1 MIAKELLNPKSI
13 VICGV
18 SSDVHKP
25 GGKALKNL
33 LESPFKGQVYAVN
46 PKETEVQGVKCYA
59 KVDDLPQVDC
69 AILCIAAK
77 FCTQTVDVLAKE
89 KGTKGFII
97 ISAGFSEEN
106 AEGAAIEKHIVDT
119 INSVGG
125 SLIGPNCTGFLNT
138 NYAGCFDTPIPTL
151 DPKGVDFITGSGAT
165 AVFIKE
171 YGMSNGLKF
180 NSVWAV
186 GNSAQLGI
194 EDVLEHL
201 DETFDPERS
210 SRVIMLYME
219 KIGDPQRL
227 LKHSR
232 SLINKGCHIAAI
244 KSGGSVAGSRA
255 ASSHTGALATNDAA
269 VDALFRKAGI
279 VRCQNRQELTT
290 VCAVFMYPELKGNR
304 CAVVTHA
311 GGPAVMLTDVLS
323 NGGMEV
329 PSLKEHPK
337 APELLSKLF
346 AGSSVGNPID
356 FLATGTAEQL
366 GYILDAVENDFD
378 EIDFSVVIF
387 GSPGLFSNK
396 EVYDL
401 LDQKMRTCKKP
412 IFPVLPSII
421 NVKEE
426 IEDFIAKGNIN
437 FPEECVLGNA
447 ICKIYNTPKPKTG
460 IVESLPIDKLI
471 ISPANEPANEPDKDA
486 VAAVAESIRQ
496 WGMLSPITV
505 SPKDGNYR
513 VVAGAKRVRAA
524 ALAGMKEIMA
534 YIQEDAAVSDQ
545 PDIDVVRIR
554 KTVERC
560 KDGYMEIADYNE
572 LLDAAGISRKKSVEV
587 SNKEDALAFAK
598 EVGCSKDVPLVMK
611 VVGPLHKSD
620 VGGVTLGVK
629 DLDTVAREFDRLIV
643 IPETYAV
650 EMYPMLDGT
659 DVYIGAIRDPKFGHQ
674 VFFGLGGI
682 FIEVLKDVESVLVP
696 TNKEEVLK
704 KLKNLKGYKI
714 LEGVRGQEGVNL
726 DLYADQIVR
735 VSALVQAAPEIAEM
749 DLNPLLG
756 NPRYV
761 TAVDA
766 RIRLEK

>member
-13 VICGV
+13 VICGA

-25 GGKALKNL
+25 GGKSLKNL

-77 FCTQTVDVLAKE
+77 FCAQTVDVLAKE
-89 KGTKGFII
+89 KGCKGFII
-97 ISAGFSEEN
+97 VSAGFSEEN

-125 SLIGPNCTGFLNT
+125 SLIGPNCTGFLNV
-138 NYAGCFDTPIPTL
+138 NYAGCFDTPIPPL

-201 DETFDPERS
+201 DETFDPEKS
-210 SRVIMLYME
+210 SHVIMLYME

-244 KSGGSVAGSRA
+244 KSGGSAAGSRA

-290 VCAVFMYPELKGNR
+290 VCAVFMHPELKGKR

-401 LDQKMRTCKKP
+401 LDEKMKTCKKP

-421 NVKEE
+421 NVKDE
-426 IEDFIAKGNIN
+426 INDFIAKGRIN

-447 ICKIYNTPKPKTG
+447 LCKVYHTPKPQPEN
-460 IVESLPIDKLI
+460 VEVP
-471 ISPANEPANEPDKDA
+471 
-486 VAAVAESIRQ
+486 Q
-496 WGMLSPITV
+496 
-505 SPKDGNYR
+505 
-513 VVAGAKRVRAA
+513 
-524 ALAGMKEIMA
+524 
-534 YIQEDAAVSDQ
+534 
-545 PDIDVVRIR
+545 IDVARIR

-587 SNKEDALAFAK
+587 SKKEDALAFAK

-629 DLDTVAREFDRLIV
+629 DLDTVAKEFDRLIV

-674 VFFGLGGI
+674 IFFGLGGI
-682 FIEVLKDVESVLVP
+682 FIEVLKDVQSALAPITAAEA
-696 TNKEEVLK
+696 KEMLK
-704 KLKNLKGYKI
+704 QLKGYKI
-714 LEGVRGQEGVNL
+714 LQGVRGQEGVNL
-726 DLYADQIVR
+726 DLYAEQVAR

>member
-1 MIAKELLNPKSI
+1 MIAKELLNPRSI
-13 VICGV
+13 VICGA

-25 GGKALKNL
+25 GGKSLKNL

-77 FCTQTVDVLAKE
+77 FCAQTVDVLAKE
-89 KGTKGFII
+89 KGCKGFII
-97 ISAGFSEEN
+97 VSAGFSEESH
-106 AEGAAIEKHIVDT
+106 EGAEIEKHIVDT

-125 SLIGPNCTGFLNT
+125 SLIGPNCTGFLNV
-138 NYAGCFDTPIPTL
+138 NYAGCFDTPIPPL

-201 DETFDPERS
+201 DETFDPEKS
-210 SRVIMLYME
+210 SHVIMLYME

-244 KSGGSVAGSRA
+244 KSGGSAAGSRA

-290 VCAVFMYPELKGNR
+290 VCGVFMYPEIKGKR

-329 PSLKEHPK
+329 PSLKDHP
-337 APELLSKLF
+337 ASPALLSKLF
-346 AGSSVGNPID
+346 GGSSVGNPID

-366 GYILDAVENDFD
+366 GYILDTVENEYTD
-378 EIDFSVVIF
+378 IDFSVVIF

-401 LDQKMRTCKKP
+401 LDEKMKTCKKP

-421 NVKEE
+421 NVKDE
-426 IEDFIAKGNIN
+426 INDFIAKGRIN

-447 ICKIYNTPKPKTG
+447 LCKVYNTPKPQPEH
-460 IVESLPIDKLI
+460 VE
-471 ISPANEPANEPDKDA
+471 
-486 VAAVAESIRQ
+486 
-496 WGMLSPITV
+496 T
-505 SPKDGNYR
+505 PK
-513 VVAGAKRVRAA
+513 
-524 ALAGMKEIMA
+524 
-534 YIQEDAAVSDQ
+534 
-545 PDIDVVRIR
+545 IDVARIR

-587 SNKEDALAFAK
+587 SKKEDALAFAK

-629 DLDTVAREFDRLIV
+629 DLDTVAKEFDRLIV

-650 EMYPMLDGT
+650 EMYPMLDGI

-674 VFFGLGGI
+674 IFFGLGGI
-682 FIEVLKDVESVLVP
+682 FIEVLKDVQSALAPITAAEA
-696 TNKEEVLK
+696 KEMLK
-704 KLKNLKGYKI
+704 QLKGYKI

-726 DLYADQIVR
+726 DLYADQVAR

>member
-1 MIAKELLNPKSI
+1 MIAKELLNPRSI
-13 VICGV
+13 VICGA
-18 SSDVHKP
+18 SSDIHKP

-33 LESPFKGQVYAVN
+33 LESNFSGPVYAVN
-46 PKETEVQGVKCYA
+46 PKETEVQGIKCFA
-59 KVDDLPQVDC
+59 KVEDLPQVDC

-77 FCTQTVDVLAKE
+77 FCAQTVDVLTQQ

-97 ISAGFSEEN
+97 VSAGFSEEN
-106 AEGAAIEKHIVDT
+106 AEGAAIEKHIVDS
-119 INSVGG
+119 INAVGG

-138 NYAGCFDTPIPTL
+138 NYSGCFDTPIPKL

-171 YGMSNGLKF
+171 YGMTNGLKF

-201 DETFDPERS
+201 DETFDPEKS
-210 SRVIMLYME
+210 SHVIMLYME
-219 KIGDPQRL
+219 KVGDPQRL

-244 KSGGSVAGSRA
+244 KSGGSAAGSRA

-290 VCAVFMYPELKGNR
+290 VCGVFMYPEIKGNR
-304 CAVVTHA
+304 CAVITHA

-323 NGGMEV
+323 NNGIEV
-329 PSLKEHPK
+329 PSLKEHP
-337 APELLSKLF
+337 ASPALLEKLF
-346 AGSSVGNPID
+346 GGSSVGNPID

-366 GYILDAVENDFD
+366 GYIIDTVENEYTD
-378 EIDFSVVIF
+378 IDFSVVIF
-387 GSPGLFSNK
+387 GSPGLFSNR
-396 EVYDL
+396 EVYAL
-401 LDQKMRTCKKP
+401 LNEKMKTCKKP

-421 NVKEE
+421 NVKDE
-426 IEDFIAKGNIN
+426 IQEFIDMGNIN

-447 ICKIYNTPKPKTG
+447 ICKVYNTPKPQPEN
-460 IVESLPIDKLI
+460 VEQ
-471 ISPANEPANEPDKDA
+471 PA
-486 VAAVAESIRQ
+486 
-496 WGMLSPITV
+496 
-505 SPKDGNYR
+505 
-513 VVAGAKRVRAA
+513 
-524 ALAGMKEIMA
+524 
-534 YIQEDAAVSDQ
+534 
-545 PDIDVVRIR
+545 IDVARIR

-560 KDGYMEIADYNE
+560 KSGYMEIADYNE

-587 SNKEDALAFAK
+587 SKVEDALAFAK

-629 DLDTVAREFDRLIV
+629 DLATVEKEFNRLIV

-659 DVYIGAIRDPKFGHQ
+659 DVYIGAIKDPKFGHQ
-674 VFFGLGGI
+674 IFFGLGGI
-682 FIEVLKDVESVLVP
+682 FIEVLKDVQSALAPISAAEA
-696 TNKEEVLK
+696 KEALT
-704 KLKNLKGYKI
+704 KLRGYKI
-714 LEGVRGQEGVNL
+714 LQGVRGQEAVNI
-726 DLYADQIVR
+726 DLYADQIAR

>member
-1 MIAKELLNPKSI
+1 MIAKELLNPRSI
-13 VICGV
+13 VICGA

-25 GGKALKNL
+25 GGKSLKNL

-77 FCTQTVDVLAKE
+77 FCAQTVDVLAKE
-89 KGTKGFII
+89 KGCKGFII
-97 ISAGFSEEN
+97 VSAGFSEESH
-106 AEGAAIEKHIVDT
+106 EGAEIEKHIVDT

-125 SLIGPNCTGFLNT
+125 SLIGPNCTGFLNV
-138 NYAGCFDTPIPTL
+138 NYAGCFDTPIPPL

-201 DETFDPERS
+201 DETFDPEKS
-210 SRVIMLYME
+210 SHVIMLYME

-244 KSGGSVAGSRA
+244 KSGGSAAGSRA

-290 VCAVFMYPELKGNR
+290 VCAVFMYPELKGKR
-304 CAVVTHA
+304 CAVITHA

-329 PSLKEHPK
+329 PSLKDHPAS
-337 APELLSKLF
+337 APLLEKLF
-346 AGSSVGNPID
+346 GGSSVGNPID

-366 GYILDAVENDFD
+366 GYIIDTVENEYTD
-378 EIDFSVVIF
+378 IDFSVVIF
-387 GSPGLFSNK
+387 GSPGLFSNR
-396 EVYDL
+396 EVYAL
-401 LDQKMRTCKKP
+401 LDEKMKTCKKP

-421 NVKEE
+421 NVKDE
-426 IEDFIAKGNIN
+426 IEEFISKGRIN

-447 ICKIYNTPKPKTG
+447 ICKVYNTPKPQPEN
-460 IVESLPIDKLI
+460 VVLP
-471 ISPANEPANEPDKDA
+471 A
-486 VAAVAESIRQ
+486 
-496 WGMLSPITV
+496 
-505 SPKDGNYR
+505 
-513 VVAGAKRVRAA
+513 
-524 ALAGMKEIMA
+524 
-534 YIQEDAAVSDQ
+534 
-545 PDIDVVRIR
+545 IDVARIR
-554 KTVERC
+554 RTVDRC
-560 KDGYMEIADYNE
+560 KDGYMEISDYNE

-587 SNKEDALAFAK
+587 SKKEDALAFAK

-629 DLDTVAREFDRLIV
+629 DLDTVAKEFDRLIV

-674 VFFGLGGI
+674 IFFGLGGI
-682 FIEVLKDVESVLVP
+682 FIEVLKDVQSALAPITAAEA
-696 TNKEEVLK
+696 KEMLTH
-704 KLKNLKGYKI
+704 LKGYKI
-714 LEGVRGQEGVNL
+714 LQGVRGQEGVNL
-726 DLYADQIVR
+726 DLYAEQVAR

>member
-1 MIAKELLNPKSI
+1 MIAKELLDPKSI
-13 VICGV
+13 VVCGA

-33 LESPFKGQVYAVN
+33 LESPFNGPVYAVN

-69 AILCIAAK
+69 AIICIASK
-77 FCTQTVDVLAKE
+77 FCAQTVDVLAKE
-89 KGTKGFII
+89 KGCKGFII

-106 AEGAAIEKHIVDT
+106 AEGAAIEKRIVDT
-119 INSVGG
+119 INGVGG
-125 SLIGPNCTGFLNT
+125 SLIGPNCTGFLNV

-201 DETFDPERS
+201 DETFDPVKS

-244 KSGGSVAGSRA
+244 KSGGSAAGSRA
-255 ASSHTGALATNDAA
+255 ASSHTGALATNDAV

-290 VCAVFMYPELKGNR
+290 VCGVFMHPEIKGKR
-304 CAVVTHA
+304 CAVITHA

-329 PSLKEHPK
+329 PSLKEHP
-337 APELLSKLF
+337 ASPALLEKLF

-366 GYILDAVENDFD
+366 GYIIDTVENEYTD
-378 EIDFSVVIF
+378 IDFSVVIF

-401 LDQKMRTCKKP
+401 LDQKMKTCKKP

-426 IEDFIAKGNIN
+426 IEDFISKGRIN

-447 ICKIYNTPKPKTG
+447 ICKVYNTPKPQPEN
-460 IVESLPIDKLI
+460 VEMPKIDT
-471 ISPANEPANEPDKDA
+471 A
-486 VAAVAESIRQ
+486 
-496 WGMLSPITV
+496 
-505 SPKDGNYR
+505 
-513 VVAGAKRVRAA
+513 
-524 ALAGMKEIMA
+524 
-534 YIQEDAAVSDQ
+534 
-545 PDIDVVRIR
+545 RIR
-554 KTVERC
+554 KCVDSCEN
-560 KDGYMEIADYNE
+560 GYIGPDQIYE
-572 LLDAAGISRKKSVEV
+572 LLDAAGIAQKQIRVVDKKQQ
-587 SNKEDALAFAK
+587 ALDFAN
-598 EVGCSKDVPLVMK
+598 EVGYPLVMK
-611 VVGPLHKSD
+611 VVGPVHKSD
-620 VGGVTLGVK
+620 VGGVTLNVR
-629 DLDTVAREFDRLIV
+629 DIETVGKEFDRLMAIRD
-643 IPETYAV
+643 TYAV

-659 DVYIGAIRDPKFGHQ
+659 EVYIGAIRDAKFGHQ

-682 FIEVLKDVESVLVP
+682 FIEVLKDVQSSLVP
-696 TNKEEVLK
+696 ISAAEAKEALT
-704 KLKNLKGYKI
+704 KLRGYKI
-714 LEGVRGQEGVNL
+714 LQGVRGQQPVNV
-726 DLYADQIVR
+726 DVYAEQIAR
-735 VSALVQAAPEIAEM
+735 VAALVMAAPEIAEM

-756 NPRYV
+756 NPKNV
-761 TAVDA
+761 VAVDA
-766 RIRLEK
+766 RIRIEK

>member
-13 VICGV
+13 VICGA
-18 SSDVHKP
+18 SSDIHKP
-25 GGKALKNL
+25 GGKSLKNL
-33 LESPFKGQVYAVN
+33 LESPFKGKIYAVN

-69 AILCIAAK
+69 ALLCIAAK
-77 FCTQTVDVLAKE
+77 FCAQTVDVLAKE
-89 KGTKGFII
+89 KGCKGFII
-97 ISAGFSEEN
+97 ISAGFSEESH
-106 AEGAAIEKHIVDT
+106 EGAEIEKHIVDT

-125 SLIGPNCTGFLNT
+125 SLIGPNCTGFLNV
-138 NYAGCFDTPIPTL
+138 NYAGCFDTPIPPL
-151 DPKGVDFITGSGAT
+151 NPKGVDFITGSGAT

-171 YGMSNGLKF
+171 YGMSNGLQF

-201 DETFDPERS
+201 DETFDPEKS
-210 SRVIMLYME
+210 SHVIMLYME

-244 KSGGSVAGSRA
+244 KSGNSAAGSRA
-255 ASSHTGALATNDAA
+255 ASSHTGALATSDAA

-290 VCAVFMYPELKGNR
+290 VCAVFMHPELKGKR

-346 AGSSVGNPID
+346 GGSSVGNPID

-401 LDQKMRTCKKP
+401 LDEKMKTCKKP

-421 NVKEE
+421 NVKDE
-426 IEDFIAKGNIN
+426 INDFIAKGRIN
-437 FPEECVLGNA
+437 FPKKCVLGNA
-447 ICKIYNTPKPKTG
+447 ICKVYNTPKPQPEH
-460 IVESLPIDKLI
+460 VELP
-471 ISPANEPANEPDKDA
+471 
-486 VAAVAESIRQ
+486 Q
-496 WGMLSPITV
+496 
-505 SPKDGNYR
+505 
-513 VVAGAKRVRAA
+513 
-524 ALAGMKEIMA
+524 
-534 YIQEDAAVSDQ
+534 
-545 PDIDVVRIR
+545 IDVARIR
-554 KTVERC
+554 KTIDRC
-560 KDGYMEIADYNE
+560 KSGYLEIADYNE

-587 SNKEDALAFAK
+587 SKKEDALAFAK
-598 EVGCSKDVPLVMK
+598 EVGCGKDVPLVMK

-629 DLDTVAREFDRLIV
+629 DLDTVAKEFDRLIV

-650 EMYPMLDGT
+650 EMYPMLDGL
-659 DVYIGAIRDPKFGHQ
+659 DVYIGAIKDAKFGHQ

-682 FIEVLKDVESVLVP
+682 FIEVLKDVQSALAPITADEA
-696 TNKEEVLK
+696 KEMLK
-704 KLKNLKGYKI
+704 QLKGYKI
-714 LEGVRGQEGVNL
+714 LQGVRGQEGVNI
-726 DLYADQIVR
+726 DLYADQVAR

-766 RIRLEK
+766 RIRIEK

>member
-1 MIAKELLNPKSI
+1 MINPKLLNPKSI
-13 VICGV
+13 VVCGA
-18 SSDVHKP
+18 SSDIHKP

-33 LESPFKGQVYAVN
+33 LESAFQGDVYAVN

-59 KVDDLPQVDC
+59 KVEDLPQVDC

-77 FCTQTVDVLAKE
+77 FCAQTVDVLAQQ
-89 KGTKGFII
+89 KGTRGFII
-97 ISAGFSEEN
+97 VSAGFSEEN
-106 AEGAAIEKHIVDT
+106 EAGAAIEKHIVDT
-119 INSVGG
+119 INAVGG

-138 NYAGCFDTPIPTL
+138 NYSGCFDAPIPKL

-201 DETFDPERS
+201 DETFDPEKS

-219 KIGDPQRL
+219 KIGDPMRL

-255 ASSHTGALATNDAA
+255 ASSHTGALATNDVA

-279 VRCQNRQELTT
+279 VRCYNRQELTT
-290 VCAVFMYPELKGNR
+290 VCSVFMHPEIKGNR
-304 CAVVTHA
+304 CAVITHA

-329 PSLKEHPK
+329 PSLKDHPASK
-337 APELLSKLF
+337 ALLEKLF
-346 AGSSVGNPID
+346 PGSSVGNPID

-366 GYILDAVENDFD
+366 GYIIDTVENEYDD
-378 EIDFSVVIF
+378 IDFSVVIF

-401 LDQKMRTCKKP
+401 LDEKMKTCKKP

-421 NVKEE
+421 NVKDE
-426 IEDFIAKGNIN
+426 INDFIAKGHIN

-447 ICKIYNTPKPKTG
+447 ICKVFNTPKPRMDY
-460 IVESLPIDKLI
+460 IEEIPVEKIMVLPAD
-471 ISPANEPANEPDKDA
+471 EPDKA
-486 VAAVAESIRQ
+486 KVAEVAESMRE
-496 WGMLSPITV
+496 WGVLTPITV
-505 SPKDGNYR
+505 SPMSGSYR
-513 VVAGAKRVRAA
+513 LLSGAARLRAA
-524 ALAGMKEIMA
+524 IMIGKTELPA
-534 YIQEDAAVSDQ
+534 YIQEAPDESGQ
-545 PDIDVVRIR
+545 PEIDYARIR
-554 KTVERC
+554 KTVDRC
-560 KDGYMEIADYNE
+560 KSGYIEMADYNE

-587 SNKEDALAFAK
+587 SKKEDALAFAR

-629 DLDTVAREFDRLIV
+629 DLDTVSKEFDRLMAIQD
-643 IPETYAV
+643 TYAV

-659 DVYIGAIRDPKFGHQ
+659 EVYIGAMRDPKFGHQ

-696 TNKEEVLK
+696 TSKEEVLE
-704 KLKNLKGYKI
+704 KLKHLKGYRI
-714 LEGVRGQEGVNL
+714 LQGVRGQEGVNL
-726 DLYADQIVR
+726 DLYAEQVVR

-756 NPRYV
+756 NLRYV

>member
-1 MIAKELLNPKSI
+1 MIAKELLNPRSI
-13 VICGV
+13 VICGA
-18 SSDVHKP
+18 SSDIHKP
-25 GGKALKNL
+25 GGKSLKNL
-33 LESPFKGQVYAVN
+33 LESPFKGQIYAVN

-69 AILCIAAK
+69 ALLCIAAK
-77 FCTQTVDVLAKE
+77 FCAQTVDVLAKE
-89 KGTKGFII
+89 KGCKGFII
-97 ISAGFSEEN
+97 ISAGFSEESH
-106 AEGAAIEKHIVDT
+106 EGAEIEKHIVDT

-125 SLIGPNCTGFLNT
+125 SLIGPNCTGFLNV
-138 NYAGCFDTPIPTL
+138 NYAGCFDTPIPPL
-151 DPKGVDFITGSGAT
+151 NPKGVDFITGSGAT

-171 YGMSNGLKF
+171 YGMSNGLQF

-201 DETFDPERS
+201 DETFDPEKS
-210 SRVIMLYME
+210 SHVIMLYME

-244 KSGGSVAGSRA
+244 KSGGSAAGSRA

-279 VRCQNRQELTT
+279 VRCHNRQELTT
-290 VCAVFMYPELKGNR
+290 VCGVFMYPEIKGKR
-304 CAVVTHA
+304 CAVITHA

-323 NGGMEV
+323 NGGLEV
-329 PSLKEHPK
+329 PPLKDHP
-337 APELLSKLF
+337 ASPALLAKLF
-346 AGSSVGNPID
+346 GGSSVGNPID

-366 GYILDAVENDFD
+366 GYIIDTVENEYD

-401 LDQKMRTCKKP
+401 LDEKMKTCKKP

-421 NVKEE
+421 NVKDE
-426 IEDFIAKGNIN
+426 IEDFIAKGRIN

-447 ICKIYNTPKPKTG
+447 ICKVYNTPKPQPEQ
-460 IVESLPIDKLI
+460 VELP
-471 ISPANEPANEPDKDA
+471 
-486 VAAVAESIRQ
+486 Q
-496 WGMLSPITV
+496 
-505 SPKDGNYR
+505 
-513 VVAGAKRVRAA
+513 
-524 ALAGMKEIMA
+524 
-534 YIQEDAAVSDQ
+534 
-545 PDIDVVRIR
+545 IDVARIR
-554 KTVERC
+554 RTIDRC
-560 KDGYMEIADYNE
+560 KSGYLEIADYNE

-587 SNKEDALAFAK
+587 SKKEDALAFAK

-629 DLDTVAREFDRLIV
+629 DLDTVAKEFDRLIV

-659 DVYIGAIRDPKFGHQ
+659 DVYIGAIKDAKFGHQ
-674 VFFGLGGI
+674 IFFGLGGI
-682 FIEVLKDVESVLVP
+682 FIEVLKDVQSALAPITADEA
-696 TNKEEVLK
+696 KEMLK
-704 KLKNLKGYKI
+704 QLKGYKI
-714 LEGVRGQEGVNL
+714 LQGVRGQEGVNL
-726 DLYADQIVR
+726 DLYADQVAR

-766 RIRLEK
+766 RIRIEK

>member
-1 MIAKELLNPKSI
+1 MIAKELLNPRSI
-13 VICGV
+13 VICGA
-18 SSDVHKP
+18 SSDIHKP
-25 GGKALKNL
+25 GGKSLKNL
-33 LESPFKGQVYAVN
+33 LESPFKGKIYAVN

-59 KVDDLPQVDC
+59 KVDDLPEQVDC
-69 AILCIAAK
+69 ALLCIAAK
-77 FCTQTVDVLAKE
+77 FCAQTVDVLAKE
-89 KGTKGFII
+89 KGCKGFII
-97 ISAGFSEEN
+97 ISAGFSEESH
-106 AEGAAIEKHIVDT
+106 EGAEIEKHIVDT

-125 SLIGPNCTGFLNT
+125 SLIGPNCTGFLNV
-138 NYAGCFDTPIPTL
+138 NYAGCFDTPIPPL

-201 DETFDPERS
+201 DETFDPEKS
-210 SRVIMLYME
+210 SHVIMLYME
-219 KIGDPQRL
+219 KIGDPMRL

-244 KSGGSVAGSRA
+244 KSGGSAAGSRA

-279 VRCQNRQELTT
+279 VRCHNRQELTT
-290 VCAVFMYPELKGNR
+290 VCGVFMHPEIKGKR
-304 CAVVTHA
+304 CAVITHA

-323 NGGMEV
+323 DGGMEV
-329 PSLKEHPK
+329 PPLKDHP
-337 APELLSKLF
+337 ASPALLEKLF
-346 AGSSVGNPID
+346 GGSSVGNPID

-366 GYILDAVENDFD
+366 GYIIDTVENEYD

-401 LDQKMRTCKKP
+401 LDEKMKTCKKP

-421 NVKEE
+421 NVKDE
-426 IEDFIAKGNIN
+426 INDFISKGRIN

-447 ICKIYNTPKPKTG
+447 LCKVYNTPKPQPEH
-460 IVESLPIDKLI
+460 VDLP
-471 ISPANEPANEPDKDA
+471 
-486 VAAVAESIRQ
+486 Q
-496 WGMLSPITV
+496 
-505 SPKDGNYR
+505 
-513 VVAGAKRVRAA
+513 
-524 ALAGMKEIMA
+524 
-534 YIQEDAAVSDQ
+534 
-545 PDIDVVRIR
+545 IDVARIR
-554 KTVERC
+554 RTIDRC
-560 KDGYMEIADYNE
+560 KDGYLEIADYNE

-587 SNKEDALAFAK
+587 SKKEDALAFAK

-629 DLDTVAREFDRLIV
+629 DLDTVAKEFDRLMAIKD
-643 IPETYAV
+643 TYAV

-659 DVYIGAIRDPKFGHQ
+659 DVYIGAIKDPKFGHQ
-674 VFFGLGGI
+674 IFFGLGGI
-682 FIEVLKDVESVLVP
+682 FIEVLKDVQSALAPITADEA
-696 TNKEEVLK
+696 KEMLK
-704 KLKNLKGYKI
+704 QLKGYKI
-714 LEGVRGQEGVNL
+714 LQGVRGQEGVNL
-726 DLYADQIVR
+726 DLYADQVAR

-766 RIRLEK
+766 RIRIEK

>member
-1 MIAKELLNPKSI
+1 MICKELLNPRSI
-13 VICGV
+13 VVCGA
-18 SSDVHKP
+18 SSDIHKP

-33 LESPFKGQVYAVN
+33 LESNFKGQVYTVN
-46 PKETEVQGVKCYA
+46 PKETEVQGIKCYT

-77 FCTQTVDVLAKE
+77 FCAQTVDVLTQQ

-106 AEGAAIEKHIVDT
+106 AEGAAIEKHIVDS
-119 INSVGG
+119 INAVGG

-151 DPKGVDFITGSGAT
+151 DPHGVDFITGSGAT

-171 YGMSNGLKF
+171 YGITNGLTF

-201 DETFDPERS
+201 DETFDPEKS

-219 KIGDPQRL
+219 KVGDPQRL

-244 KSGGSVAGSRA
+244 KSGGSAAGSRA

-290 VCAVFMYPELKGNR
+290 VCGVFMYPELKGNR

-323 NGGMEV
+323 NGGMEI
-329 PSLKEHPK
+329 PSLKDHP
-337 APELLSKLF
+337 ASPALLEKLF
-346 AGSSVGNPID
+346 GGSSVGNPID

-366 GYILDAVENDFD
+366 GYILDAVENDYED
-378 EIDFSVVIF
+378 IDFSVVIF
-387 GSPGLFSNK
+387 GSPGLFSNR
-396 EVYDL
+396 EVYRL
-401 LDQKMRTCKKP
+401 LDEKMRTCKKP

-426 IEDFIAKGNIN
+426 IQEFIDRGRIN

-447 ICKIYNTPKPKTG
+447 LCKVYNTPKPQPEH
-460 IVESLPIDKLI
+460 VEQ
-471 ISPANEPANEPDKDA
+471 PA
-486 VAAVAESIRQ
+486 
-496 WGMLSPITV
+496 
-505 SPKDGNYR
+505 
-513 VVAGAKRVRAA
+513 
-524 ALAGMKEIMA
+524 
-534 YIQEDAAVSDQ
+534 
-545 PDIDVVRIR
+545 IDVERIR
-554 KTVERC
+554 KTVDRC
-560 KDGYMEIADYNE
+560 KSGYMEIADYNE

-587 SNKEDALAFAK
+587 DKVEDAIAFAK
-598 EVGCSKDVPLVMK
+598 EVGCGKDVPLVMK

-629 DLDTVAREFDRLIV
+629 DLETVEKEFNRLIV

-659 DVYIGAIRDPKFGHQ
+659 DVYIGAIKDPKFGHQ
-674 VFFGLGGI
+674 IFFGLGGI
-682 FIEVLKDVESVLVP
+682 FIEVLKDVQSALAPITAAEA
-696 TNKEEVLK
+696 KEMLT
-704 KLKNLKGYKI
+704 KLRGYKI
-714 LEGVRGQEGVNL
+714 LQGVRGQEPVNI
-726 DLYADQIVR
+726 DLYAEQVAR

>member
-1 MIAKELLNPKSI
+1 MIAKELLNPRSI
-13 VICGV
+13 VICGA

-33 LESPFKGQVYAVN
+33 LSSNFKGNVYAVN

-59 KVDDLPQVDC
+59 SVEDLPQVDC

-77 FCTQTVDVLAKE
+77 FCPSTVDVLTQQ

-97 ISAGFSEEN
+97 VSAGFSEEN
-106 AEGAAIEKHIVDT
+106 EEGAKIEKHIVDS
-119 INSVGG
+119 INAVGG

-138 NYAGCFDTPIPTL
+138 NYSGCFDTPIPKL
-151 DPKGVDFITGSGAT
+151 DPHGVDFITGSGAT

-171 YGMSNGLKF
+171 YGISNGLTF

-201 DETFDPERS
+201 DETFDPEKS
-210 SRVIMLYME
+210 SKVIMLYME

-244 KSGGSVAGSRA
+244 KSGGSAAGSRA

-269 VDALFRKAGI
+269 VDALFQKAGI

-290 VCAVFMYPELKGNR
+290 VCAVFMHPEIKGKR

-323 NGGMEV
+323 NGGMEI

-401 LDQKMRTCKKP
+401 LDEKMKTCKKP

-421 NVKEE
+421 NVKDE
-426 IEDFIAKGNIN
+426 INDFIAKGRIN

-447 ICKIYNTPKPKTG
+447 ICKVYNTPKPQPEH
-460 IVESLPIDKLI
+460 VE
-471 ISPANEPANEPDKDA
+471 
-486 VAAVAESIRQ
+486 
-496 WGMLSPITV
+496 T
-505 SPKDGNYR
+505 PK
-513 VVAGAKRVRAA
+513 
-524 ALAGMKEIMA
+524 
-534 YIQEDAAVSDQ
+534 
-545 PDIDVVRIR
+545 IDVERIR
-554 KTVERC
+554 KTVDRC

-587 SNKEDALAFAK
+587 SKKEDAIAFAK
-598 EVGCSKDVPLVMK
+598 EVGCGKDVPLVMK

-629 DLDTVAREFDRLIV
+629 DLDTVAKEFDRLIV

-674 VFFGLGGI
+674 IFFGLGGI
-682 FIEVLKDVESVLVP
+682 FIEVLKDVQSALAPITAAEA
-696 TNKEEVLK
+696 KEMLK
-704 KLKNLKGYKI
+704 KLRGYKI
-714 LEGVRGQEGVNL
+714 LEGVRGQEAVNL
-726 DLYADQIVR
+726 DLYAEQVAR

>member
-1 MIAKELLNPKSI
+1 MINPKLLNPQSI
-13 VICGV
+13 VVCGA
-18 SSDVHKP
+18 SSDIHKP
-25 GGKALKNL
+25 GGKSLKNL
-33 LESPFKGQVYAVN
+33 LESPFKGQIYAVN

-77 FCTQTVDVLAKE
+77 FCAQTVDVLAKE
-89 KGTKGFII
+89 KGCRGFII
-97 ISAGFSEEN
+97 VSAGFSEESH
-106 AEGAAIEKHIVDT
+106 EGAEIEKHIVDT

-125 SLIGPNCTGFLNT
+125 SLIGPNCTGFLNV

-151 DPKGVDFITGSGAT
+151 DPHGVDFITGSGAT

-201 DETFDPERS
+201 DETFDPEKS

-232 SLINKGCHIAAI
+232 NLINKGCHIAAI
-244 KSGGSVAGSRA
+244 KSGGSAAGSRA

-279 VRCQNRQELTT
+279 VRCHNRQELTT
-290 VCAVFMYPELKGNR
+290 VCGVFMHPELKGKR
-304 CAVVTHA
+304 CAVITHA

-329 PSLKEHPK
+329 PSLKDHP
-337 APELLSKLF
+337 ASPALLAKLF
-346 AGSSVGNPID
+346 GGSSVGNPID

-366 GYILDAVENDFD
+366 GYIIDTVENEYTD
-378 EIDFSVVIF
+378 IDFSVVIF

-401 LDQKMRTCKKP
+401 LDEKMKTCKKP

-421 NVKEE
+421 NVKDE
-426 IEDFIAKGNIN
+426 INDFIAKGRIN

-447 ICKIYNTPKPKTG
+447 LVKVYHTPKPQPEH
-460 IVESLPIDKLI
+460 VELP
-471 ISPANEPANEPDKDA
+471 
-486 VAAVAESIRQ
+486 Q
-496 WGMLSPITV
+496 
-505 SPKDGNYR
+505 
-513 VVAGAKRVRAA
+513 
-524 ALAGMKEIMA
+524 
-534 YIQEDAAVSDQ
+534 
-545 PDIDVVRIR
+545 IDVARIR
-554 KTVERC
+554 KTIDKC
-560 KDGYMEIADYNE
+560 GNGYMEIADYNE

-587 SNKEDALAFAK
+587 SQKEDALAFAK

-620 VGGVTLGVK
+620 VGGVTLNVK
-629 DLDTVAREFDRLIV
+629 DLDTVSKEFDRLMAIKD
-643 IPETYAV
+643 TYAV

-659 DVYIGAIRDPKFGHQ
+659 DVYIGAIRDDKFGHQ
-674 VFFGLGGI
+674 IFFGLGGI
-682 FIEVLKDVESVLVP
+682 FIEVLKDVQSALAPITADEA
-696 TNKEEVLK
+696 KEMLT
-704 KLKNLKGYKI
+704 KLRGYKI
-714 LEGVRGQEGVNL
+714 LQGVRGQEPVNI
-726 DLYADQIVR
+726 DLYADQIAR
-735 VSALVQAAPEIAEM
+735 ISALVQAAPEIAEM

>member
-1 MIAKELLNPKSI
+1 MIAKELLNPRSI
-13 VICGV
+13 VICGA
-18 SSDVHKP
+18 SSDIHKP
-25 GGKALKNL
+25 GGKSLKNL

-46 PKETEVQGVKCYA
+46 PKETEVQGVKCYS

-77 FCTQTVDVLAKE
+77 FCAQTVDVLAKE
-89 KGTKGFII
+89 KGCKGFII
-97 ISAGFSEEN
+97 VSAGFSEEN

-125 SLIGPNCTGFLNT
+125 SLIGPNCTGFLNV
-138 NYAGCFDTPIPTL
+138 NYAGCFDTPIPKL

-201 DETFDPERS
+201 DETFDPEKS

-232 SLINKGCHIAAI
+232 NLINKGCHIAAI
-244 KSGGSVAGSRA
+244 KSGGSAAGSRA

-290 VCAVFMYPELKGNR
+290 VCAVFMHPEIKGKR
-304 CAVVTHA
+304 CAVITHA

-329 PSLKEHPK
+329 PSLKEHP
-337 APELLSKLF
+337 ASPALLEKLF

-366 GYILDAVENDFD
+366 GYIIDTVENEYTD
-378 EIDFSVVIF
+378 IDFSVVIF

-401 LDQKMRTCKKP
+401 LDQKMKTCKKP

-421 NVKEE
+421 NVKDE
-426 IEDFIAKGNIN
+426 IDDFIAKGRIN

-447 ICKIYNTPKPKTG
+447 ICKVYNTPKPQPEN
-460 IVESLPIDKLI
+460 VELP
-471 ISPANEPANEPDKDA
+471 A
-486 VAAVAESIRQ
+486 
-496 WGMLSPITV
+496 
-505 SPKDGNYR
+505 
-513 VVAGAKRVRAA
+513 
-524 ALAGMKEIMA
+524 
-534 YIQEDAAVSDQ
+534 
-545 PDIDVVRIR
+545 IDVARIR
-554 KTVERC
+554 RTVERC

-587 SNKEDALAFAK
+587 SKKEDALAFAK
-598 EVGCSKDVPLVMK
+598 EVGCSKEVPLVMK

-629 DLDTVAREFDRLIV
+629 DLDTVAKEFDRLIV

-674 VFFGLGGI
+674 IFFGLGGI
-682 FIEVLKDVESVLVP
+682 FIEVLKDVQSALAPITAAEA
-696 TNKEEVLK
+696 KEMLTH
-704 KLKNLKGYKI
+704 LKGYKI
-714 LEGVRGQEGVNL
+714 LQGVRGQEGVNL
-726 DLYADQIVR
+726 DLYADQVAR

>member
-1 MIAKELLNPKSI
+1 MIAKELLNPRSI
-13 VICGV
+13 VICGA

-25 GGKALKNL
+25 GGKSLKNL

-59 KVDDLPQVDC
+59 KVEDLPQVDC

-77 FCTQTVDVLAKE
+77 FCAQTVDVLAKE
-89 KGTKGFII
+89 KGCKGFII
-97 ISAGFSEEN
+97 VSAGFSEESH
-106 AEGAAIEKHIVDT
+106 EGAEIEKHIVDT

-125 SLIGPNCTGFLNT
+125 SLIGPNCTGFLNV
-138 NYAGCFDTPIPTL
+138 NYAGCFDTPIPPL

-201 DETFDPERS
+201 DETFDPEKS
-210 SRVIMLYME
+210 SHVIMLYME

-244 KSGGSVAGSRA
+244 KSGGSAAGSRA

-290 VCAVFMYPELKGNR
+290 VCAVFMYPELKGKR
-304 CAVVTHA
+304 CAVITHA

-329 PSLKEHPK
+329 PSLKEHP
-337 APELLSKLF
+337 ASPALLEKLF
-346 AGSSVGNPID
+346 GGSSVGNPID

-366 GYILDAVENDFD
+366 GYIIDTVENEYTD
-378 EIDFSVVIF
+378 IDFSVVIF

-421 NVKEE
+421 NVKSE

-447 ICKIYNTPKPKTG
+447 LVKVYHTPKPQPEN
-460 IVESLPIDKLI
+460 VELPK
-471 ISPANEPANEPDKDA
+471 
-486 VAAVAESIRQ
+486 
-496 WGMLSPITV
+496 
-505 SPKDGNYR
+505 
-513 VVAGAKRVRAA
+513 
-524 ALAGMKEIMA
+524 
-534 YIQEDAAVSDQ
+534 
-545 PDIDVVRIR
+545 IDVSRIR

-587 SNKEDALAFAK
+587 SKKEDALAFAK

-629 DLDTVAREFDRLIV
+629 DLDTVAKEFDRLIV

-659 DVYIGAIRDPKFGHQ
+659 DVYIGAIRDEKFGHQ
-674 VFFGLGGI
+674 IFFGLGGI
-682 FIEVLKDVESVLVP
+682 FIEVLKDVQSALAPITAAEA
-696 TNKEEVLK
+696 KEMLK
-704 KLKNLKGYKI
+704 QLKGYKI
-714 LEGVRGQEGVNL
+714 LQGVRGQEGVNL
-726 DLYADQIVR
+726 DLYAEQVAR

>member
-1 MIAKELLNPKSI
+1 ML
-13 VICGV
+13 
-18 SSDVHKP
+18 
-25 GGKALKNL
+25 
-33 LESPFKGQVYAVN
+33 
-46 PKETEVQGVKCYA
+46 
-59 KVDDLPQVDC
+59 
-69 AILCIAAK
+69 
-77 FCTQTVDVLAKE
+77 TQQ

-97 ISAGFSEEN
+97 VSAGFSEEN
-106 AEGAAIEKHIVDT
+106 AEGAAIEKHIVDS
-119 INSVGG
+119 INAVGG

-138 NYAGCFDTPIPTL
+138 NYSGCFDTPIPKL

-171 YGMSNGLKF
+171 YGMTNGLKF

-201 DETFDPERS
+201 DETFDPEKS
-210 SRVIMLYME
+210 SHVIMLYME
-219 KIGDPQRL
+219 KVGDPQRL

-244 KSGGSVAGSRA
+244 KSGGSAAGSRA

-290 VCAVFMYPELKGNR
+290 VCGVFMYPEIKGNR
-304 CAVVTHA
+304 CAVITHA

-323 NGGMEV
+323 NNGIEV
-329 PSLKEHPK
+329 PSLKEHP
-337 APELLSKLF
+337 ASPALLEKLF
-346 AGSSVGNPID
+346 GGSSVGNPID

-366 GYILDAVENDFD
+366 GYIIDTVENEYTD
-378 EIDFSVVIF
+378 IDFSVVIF
-387 GSPGLFSNK
+387 GSPGLFSNR
-396 EVYDL
+396 EVYAL
-401 LDQKMRTCKKP
+401 LNEKMKTCKKP

-421 NVKEE
+421 NVKDE
-426 IEDFIAKGNIN
+426 IQEFIDMGNIN

-447 ICKIYNTPKPKTG
+447 ICKVYNTPKPQPEN
-460 IVESLPIDKLI
+460 VEQ
-471 ISPANEPANEPDKDA
+471 PA
-486 VAAVAESIRQ
+486 
-496 WGMLSPITV
+496 
-505 SPKDGNYR
+505 
-513 VVAGAKRVRAA
+513 
-524 ALAGMKEIMA
+524 
-534 YIQEDAAVSDQ
+534 
-545 PDIDVVRIR
+545 IDVARIR

-560 KDGYMEIADYNE
+560 KSGYMEIADYNE

-587 SNKEDALAFAK
+587 SKVEDALAFAK

-629 DLDTVAREFDRLIV
+629 DLATVEKEFNRLIV

-659 DVYIGAIRDPKFGHQ
+659 DVYIGAIKDPKFGHQ
-674 VFFGLGGI
+674 IFFGLGGI
-682 FIEVLKDVESVLVP
+682 FIEVLKDVQSALAPISAAEA
-696 TNKEEVLK
+696 KEALT
-704 KLKNLKGYKI
+704 KLRGYKI
-714 LEGVRGQEGVNL
+714 LQGVRGQEAVNI
-726 DLYADQIVR
+726 DLYADQIAR

>member
-1 MIAKELLNPKSI
+1 MICKELLNPKSI
-13 VICGV
+13 VVCGA

-33 LESPFKGQVYAVN
+33 LDSNFKGSVYAVN

-59 KVDDLPQVDC
+59 KVEDLPQVDC

-77 FCTQTVDVLAKE
+77 FCANTVDVLTQQ

-97 ISAGFSEEN
+97 VSAGFSEEN
-106 AEGAAIEKHIVDT
+106 AEGAAIEKHIVDS
-119 INSVGG
+119 INAVGG

-138 NYAGCFDTPIPTL
+138 NYSGCFDTPIPTL
-151 DPKGVDFITGSGAT
+151 DPHGVDFITGSGAT

-171 YGMSNGLKF
+171 YGITNGLTF

-186 GNSAQLGI
+186 GNSAQVGI

-201 DETFDPERS
+201 DVTFDPEKS

-244 KSGGSVAGSRA
+244 KSGGSAAGSRA

-290 VCAVFMYPELKGNR
+290 VCSIFMHPELKGKR
-304 CAVVTHA
+304 CAVITHA

-329 PSLKEHPK
+329 PPLKDHPASK
-337 APELLSKLF
+337 ALLEKLF

-366 GYILDAVENDFD
+366 GYIIDTVENEYDN
-378 EIDFSVVIF
+378 IDFSVVIF
-387 GSPGLFSNK
+387 GSPGLFSNR
-396 EVYDL
+396 EVYAL
-401 LDQKMRTCKKP
+401 LDEKMKTCKKP

-421 NVKEE
+421 NVKDE
-426 IEDFIAKGNIN
+426 IQEFIDRGRIN

-447 ICKIYNTPKPKTG
+447 LCKVYHTPKPQPEN
-460 IVESLPIDKLI
+460 VEQ
-471 ISPANEPANEPDKDA
+471 PA
-486 VAAVAESIRQ
+486 
-496 WGMLSPITV
+496 
-505 SPKDGNYR
+505 
-513 VVAGAKRVRAA
+513 
-524 ALAGMKEIMA
+524 
-534 YIQEDAAVSDQ
+534 
-545 PDIDVVRIR
+545 IDVARIR
-554 KTVERC
+554 KTVDRC

-587 SNKEDALAFAK
+587 DKVEDALAFAK

-629 DLDTVAREFDRLIV
+629 DLDTVEKEFNRLIV

-659 DVYIGAIRDPKFGHQ
+659 DVYIGAIKDAKFGHQ
-674 VFFGLGGI
+674 IFFGLGGI
-682 FIEVLKDVESVLVP
+682 FIEVLKDVQSALAPITAAEA
-696 TNKEEVLK
+696 KEMLT
-704 KLKNLKGYKI
+704 KLRGYKI
-714 LEGVRGQEGVNL
+714 LQGVRGQEAVNI
-726 DLYADQIVR
+726 DMYADQIAR

>member
-1 MIAKELLNPKSI
+1 MIARELLNPKSI
-13 VICGV
+13 VVCGA
-18 SSDVHKP
+18 SSDIHKP

-33 LESPFKGQVYAVN
+33 LESPFRGPVYAVN

-59 KVDDLPQVDC
+59 SVNELPNVEC

-77 FCTQTVDVLAKE
+77 FCAQTVDVLAKE
-89 KGTKGFII
+89 KGCKGFII

-106 AEGAAIEKHIVDT
+106 HEGALIEKHIVDT

-125 SLIGPNCTGFLNT
+125 SLIGPNCTGFLNV

-151 DPKGVDFITGSGAT
+151 DPHGVDFITGSGAT

-171 YGMSNGLKF
+171 YGISNGLKF

-201 DETFDPERS
+201 DETFDPEKS

-244 KSGGSVAGSRA
+244 KSGGSAAGSRA
-255 ASSHTGALATNDAA
+255 ASSHTGALATNDAV

-290 VCAVFMYPELKGNR
+290 VCGVFMHPEIKGKR
-304 CAVVTHA
+304 CAVITHA

-329 PSLKEHPK
+329 PSLKEHP
-337 APELLSKLF
+337 ASPALLDKLF

-366 GYILDAVENDFD
+366 GYIIDTVENEYTD
-378 EIDFSVVIF
+378 IDFSVVIF

-401 LDQKMRTCKKP
+401 LDQKMKTCKKP

-421 NVKEE
+421 NVKDE
-426 IEDFIAKGNIN
+426 IEDFIAKGRIN

-447 ICKIYNTPKPKTG
+447 ICKVYNTPKPQPEN
-460 IVESLPIDKLI
+460 VEMPKVDTARIRRCIDSCENGYI
-471 ISPANEPANEPDKDA
+471 APDK
-486 VAAVAESIRQ
+486 I
-496 WGMLSPITV
+496 
-505 SPKDGNYR
+505 Y
-513 VVAGAKRVRAA
+513 
-524 ALAGMKEIMA
+524 
-534 YIQEDAAVSDQ
+534 
-545 PDIDVVRIR
+545 
-554 KTVERC
+554 
-560 KDGYMEIADYNE
+560 E
-572 LLDAAGISRKKSVEV
+572 LLDAAGIAQKQIRVVDKKQQ
-587 SNKEDALAFAK
+587 ALDFAN
-598 EVGCSKDVPLVMK
+598 EVGYPLVMK
-611 VVGPLHKSD
+611 VVGPVHKSD
-620 VGGVTLGVK
+620 VGGVTLNVR
-629 DLDTVAREFDRLIV
+629 DIETVGKEFDRLMAIKD
-643 IPETYAV
+643 TYAV

-659 DVYIGAIRDPKFGHQ
+659 EVYIGAIRDNKFGHQ

-682 FIEVLKDVESVLVP
+682 FIEVLKDVQSSLVP
-696 TNKEEVLK
+696 ISADEAKEALTH
-704 KLKNLKGYKI
+704 LRGYKI
-714 LEGVRGQEGVNL
+714 LQGVRGQQPVNV
-726 DLYADQIVR
+726 DVYAEQIAR
-735 VSALVQAAPEIAEM
+735 VAALVMAAPEIAEM

-756 NPRYV
+756 NPKNV
-761 TAVDA
+761 VAVDA
-766 RIRLEK
+766 RIRIEK

>member
-1 MIAKELLNPKSI
+1 MINPKLINPKSI
-13 VICGV
+13 VICGA
-18 SSDVHKP
+18 SSDIHKP

-33 LESPFKGQVYAVN
+33 LESAFKGEVYAVN
-46 PKETEVQGVKCYA
+46 PKEDEVQGIKCY
-59 KVDDLPQVDC
+59 KQVEDLPQVDC

-77 FCTQTVDVLAKE
+77 FCAHTVDVLTQQ
-89 KGTKGFII
+89 KGTQGFII
-97 ISAGFSEEN
+97 VSAGFSEEN
-106 AEGAAIEKHIVDT
+106 AEGAAIEKHIVDA
-119 INSVGG
+119 INAVGG

-138 NYAGCFDTPIPTL
+138 NYSGCFDTPIPKL

-201 DETFDPERS
+201 DETFDPEKS
-210 SRVIMLYME
+210 SHVIMLYME

-232 SLINKGCHIAAI
+232 NLINKGCKIAAI
-244 KSGGSVAGSRA
+244 KSGGSAAGSRA

-269 VDALFRKAGI
+269 VDALFQKAGI
-279 VRCQNRQELTT
+279 VRCHNRQELTT
-290 VCAVFMYPELKGNR
+290 VCAVFMHPEIKGNR
-304 CAVVTHA
+304 CAVITHA

-323 NGGMEV
+323 NGGIEV
-329 PSLKEHPK
+329 PPLKDHP
-337 APELLSKLF
+337 ASPALLAKLF
-346 AGSSVGNPID
+346 GGSSVGNPID

-366 GYILDAVENDFD
+366 GYIIDTVENEYTD
-378 EIDFSVVIF
+378 IDFSVVIF

-401 LDQKMRTCKKP
+401 LDEKMKTCKKP

-421 NVKEE
+421 NVKQE
-426 IEDFIAKGNIN
+426 IEDFIAKGRIN

-447 ICKIYNTPKPKTG
+447 LVKVWNTPKPQPEH
-460 IVESLPIDKLI
+460 VELPQVD
-471 ISPANEPANEPDKDA
+471 
-486 VAAVAESIRQ
+486 VA
-496 WGMLSPITV
+496 
-505 SPKDGNYR
+505 
-513 VVAGAKRVRAA
+513 
-524 ALAGMKEIMA
+524 
-534 YIQEDAAVSDQ
+534 
-545 PDIDVVRIR
+545 RIR
-554 KTVERC
+554 KTIERC
-560 KDGYMEIADYNE
+560 ESGYLEIADYNE

-587 SNKEDALAFAK
+587 DKKEDALAFAK
-598 EVGCSKDVPLVMK
+598 EVNCGKDTPLVMK

-620 VGGVTLGVK
+620 VGGVTLNVK
-629 DLDTVAREFDRLIV
+629 DLDTVGKEFDRLMAIKD
-643 IPETYAV
+643 TYAV

-659 DVYIGAIRDPKFGHQ
+659 DVYIGAIRDEKFGHQ
-674 VFFGLGGI
+674 IFFGLGGI
-682 FIEVLKDVESVLVP
+682 FIEVLKDVQSALAPITADEAKQML
-696 TNKEEVLK
+696 T
-704 KLKNLKGYKI
+704 KLRGYKI
-714 LEGVRGQEGVNL
+714 LQGVRGQEPVNI
-726 DLYADQIVR
+726 DLYAEQVAR
-735 VSALVQAAPEIAEM
+735 VSALVQAAPEIVEM

-766 RIRLEK
+766 RIRIEK

>member
-1 MIAKELLNPKSI
+1 MINPKLLNPQSI
-13 VICGV
+13 VICGA
-18 SSDVHKP
+18 SSDIHKP
-25 GGKALKNL
+25 GGKSLKNL
-33 LESPFKGQVYAVN
+33 LESPFKGQIYAVN

-77 FCTQTVDVLAKE
+77 FCAQTVDVLAKE
-89 KGTKGFII
+89 KGCRGFII
-97 ISAGFSEEN
+97 VSAGFSEESH
-106 AEGAAIEKHIVDT
+106 EGAEIEKHIVDT

-125 SLIGPNCTGFLNT
+125 SLIGPNCTGFLNV

-151 DPKGVDFITGSGAT
+151 DPHGVDFITGSGAT

-171 YGMSNGLKF
+171 YGISNGLKF

-201 DETFDPERS
+201 DETFDPEKS

-232 SLINKGCHIAAI
+232 NLINKGCHIAAI
-244 KSGGSVAGSRA
+244 KSGGSAAGSRA

-269 VDALFRKAGI
+269 VDALFQKAGI
-279 VRCQNRQELTT
+279 VRCHNRQELTT
-290 VCAVFMYPELKGNR
+290 VCGVFMHPEIKGKR
-304 CAVVTHA
+304 CAVITHA

-329 PSLKEHPK
+329 PSLKDHP
-337 APELLSKLF
+337 ASPALLAKLF
-346 AGSSVGNPID
+346 GGSSVGNPID

-366 GYILDAVENDFD
+366 GYIIDTVENEYTD
-378 EIDFSVVIF
+378 IDFSVVIF

-401 LDQKMRTCKKP
+401 LDEKMKTCKKP

-421 NVKEE
+421 NVKDE
-426 IEDFIAKGNIN
+426 INDFIAKGRIN

-447 ICKIYNTPKPKTG
+447 ICKIYNTPKPQPEH
-460 IVESLPIDKLI
+460 VELP
-471 ISPANEPANEPDKDA
+471 
-486 VAAVAESIRQ
+486 Q
-496 WGMLSPITV
+496 
-505 SPKDGNYR
+505 
-513 VVAGAKRVRAA
+513 
-524 ALAGMKEIMA
+524 
-534 YIQEDAAVSDQ
+534 
-545 PDIDVVRIR
+545 IDVARIR
-554 KTVERC
+554 KTIDKC
-560 KDGYMEIADYNE
+560 GNGYMEIADYNE

-587 SNKEDALAFAK
+587 SKKEDALAFAK

-620 VGGVTLGVK
+620 VGGVTLNVK
-629 DLDTVAREFDRLIV
+629 DLDTVSKEFDRLMAIKD
-643 IPETYAV
+643 TYAV

-659 DVYIGAIRDPKFGHQ
+659 DVYIGAIRDDKFGHQ

-682 FIEVLKDVESVLVP
+682 FIEVLKDVQSALAPITAAEAKVML
-696 TNKEEVLK
+696 T
-704 KLKNLKGYKI
+704 KLRGYKI
-714 LEGVRGQEGVNL
+714 LQGVRGQEPVNI
-726 DLYADQIVR
+726 DLYADQIAR
-735 VSALVQAAPEIAEM
+735 ISALVQAAPEIAEM

>member
-13 VICGV
+13 VICGA

-33 LESPFKGQVYAVN
+33 LDSPFKGQIYAVN

-77 FCTQTVDVLAKE
+77 FCAQTVDVLAKE

-138 NYAGCFDTPIPTL
+138 NYAGCFDAPIPHL

-201 DETFDPERS
+201 DNTFDPEKS

-244 KSGGSVAGSRA
+244 KSGGSAAGSRA

-290 VCAVFMYPELKGNR
+290 VCAVFMHPEIKGKR
-304 CAVVTHA
+304 CAIITHA

-329 PSLKEHPK
+329 PSLKEHP
-337 APELLSKLF
+337 ASPALLEKLF

-366 GYILDAVENDFD
+366 GYIIDAVENDYED
-378 EIDFSVVIF
+378 IDFSVVIF

-401 LDQKMRTCKKP
+401 LDQKMKTCKKP

-426 IEDFIAKGNIN
+426 IEDFIAKGRIN

-447 ICKIYNTPKPKTG
+447 ICKVYHTPKPQPEH
-460 IVESLPIDKLI
+460 VELP
-471 ISPANEPANEPDKDA
+471 A
-486 VAAVAESIRQ
+486 
-496 WGMLSPITV
+496 
-505 SPKDGNYR
+505 
-513 VVAGAKRVRAA
+513 
-524 ALAGMKEIMA
+524 
-534 YIQEDAAVSDQ
+534 
-545 PDIDVVRIR
+545 IDVARIR
-554 KTVERC
+554 KTIDRC
-560 KDGYMEIADYNE
+560 KDGYMEISDYNE

-587 SNKEDALAFAK
+587 SKKEDALAFAK

-629 DLDTVAREFDRLIV
+629 DLDTVAKEFDRLIV

-674 VFFGLGGI
+674 IFFGLGGI
-682 FIEVLKDVESVLVP
+682 FIEVLKDVQSALAPITAAEA
-696 TNKEEVLK
+696 KEMLTK
-704 KLKNLKGYKI
+704 LKGYKI
-714 LEGVRGQEGVNL
+714 LQGVRGQEGVNL
-726 DLYADQIVR
+726 DLYADQVAR

>member
-13 VICGV
+13 VVCGA
-18 SSDVHKP
+18 SSDIHKP

-33 LESPFKGQVYAVN
+33 LESPFRGPVYAVN

-77 FCTQTVDVLAKE
+77 FCAQTVDVLAKE
-89 KGTKGFII
+89 KGCKGFII
-97 ISAGFSEEN
+97 ISAGFSEESH
-106 AEGAAIEKHIVDT
+106 EGAEIEKHIVDT

-125 SLIGPNCTGFLNT
+125 SLIGPNCTGFLNG

-151 DPKGVDFITGSGAT
+151 DPHGVDFITGSGAT

-171 YGMSNGLKF
+171 YGISNGLKF

-201 DETFDPERS
+201 DETFDPVKS

-244 KSGGSVAGSRA
+244 KSGNSAAGSRA
-255 ASSHTGALATNDAA
+255 ASSHTGALATSDAA

-290 VCAVFMYPELKGNR
+290 VCAVFMHPEIKGKR
-304 CAVVTHA
+304 CAVITHA

-329 PSLKEHPK
+329 PSLKEHP
-337 APELLSKLF
+337 ASPALLAKLF
-346 AGSSVGNPID
+346 GGSSVGNPID

-366 GYILDAVENDFD
+366 GYIIDTVENEYTD
-378 EIDFSVVIF
+378 IDFSVVIF

-401 LDQKMRTCKKP
+401 LDEKMKTCKKP

-421 NVKEE
+421 NVKDE
-426 IEDFIAKGNIN
+426 INDFIAKGRIN

-447 ICKIYNTPKPKTG
+447 ICKVYNTPKPQPEH
-460 IVESLPIDKLI
+460 VELPK
-471 ISPANEPANEPDKDA
+471 
-486 VAAVAESIRQ
+486 
-496 WGMLSPITV
+496 
-505 SPKDGNYR
+505 
-513 VVAGAKRVRAA
+513 
-524 ALAGMKEIMA
+524 
-534 YIQEDAAVSDQ
+534 
-545 PDIDVVRIR
+545 IDVARIR
-554 KTVERC
+554 KTIDRC
-560 KDGYMEIADYNE
+560 KSGYLEIADYNE

-587 SNKEDALAFAK
+587 SKKEDALAFAK

-629 DLDTVAREFDRLIV
+629 DLDTVAKEFDRLMAIKD
-643 IPETYAV
+643 TYAV
-650 EMYPMLDGT
+650 EMYPMLDGI
-659 DVYIGAIRDPKFGHQ
+659 DVYIGAIKDTKFGHQ
-674 VFFGLGGI
+674 IFFGLGGI
-682 FIEVLKDVESVLVP
+682 FIEVLKDVQSALAPITAGEA
-696 TNKEEVLK
+696 KEMLK
-704 KLKNLKGYKI
+704 QLKGYKI
-714 LEGVRGQEGVNL
+714 LQGVRGQEGVNL
-726 DLYADQIVR
+726 DLYADQVAR

-766 RIRLEK
+766 RIRIEK

>member
-1 MIAKELLNPKSI
+1 MINPKLLDPKSI
-13 VICGV
+13 VVCGA
-18 SSDVHKP
+18 SSDIHKP

-33 LESPFKGQVYAVN
+33 LESAFKGQVYAVN

-77 FCTQTVDVLAKE
+77 FCAQTVDVLAKE
-89 KGTKGFII
+89 KGCRGFII
-97 ISAGFSEEN
+97 VSAGFSEESH
-106 AEGAAIEKHIVDT
+106 EGAEVEKHIVDT

-138 NYAGCFDTPIPTL
+138 NYSGCFDTPIPKL

-201 DETFDPERS
+201 DETFDPEKS
-210 SRVIMLYME
+210 SHVIMLYME

-232 SLINKGCHIAAI
+232 NLINKGCHIAAI
-244 KSGGSVAGSRA
+244 KSGGSAAGSRA

-269 VDALFRKAGI
+269 VDALFQKAGI
-279 VRCQNRQELTT
+279 VRCHNRQELTT
-290 VCAVFMYPELKGNR
+290 VCGVFMHPEIKGKR
-304 CAVVTHA
+304 CAVITHA

-323 NGGMEV
+323 DGGIEV
-329 PSLKEHPK
+329 PPLKDHP
-337 APELLSKLF
+337 ASPALLAKLF
-346 AGSSVGNPID
+346 GGSSVGNPID

-366 GYILDAVENDFD
+366 GYIIDTVENEYD

-401 LDQKMRTCKKP
+401 LDEKMKTCKKP

-421 NVKEE
+421 NVKQE
-426 IEDFIAKGNIN
+426 IEDFIAKGRIN

-447 ICKIYNTPKPKTG
+447 IVKVYNTPKPQPEH
-460 IVESLPIDKLI
+460 VELPQVD
-471 ISPANEPANEPDKDA
+471 
-486 VAAVAESIRQ
+486 VA
-496 WGMLSPITV
+496 
-505 SPKDGNYR
+505 
-513 VVAGAKRVRAA
+513 
-524 ALAGMKEIMA
+524 
-534 YIQEDAAVSDQ
+534 
-545 PDIDVVRIR
+545 RIR
-554 KTVERC
+554 ATVDRC

-587 SNKEDALAFAK
+587 SKKEDALAFAK

-629 DLDTVAREFDRLIV
+629 DLDTVAKEFDRLIV

-650 EMYPMLDGT
+650 EMYPMMDGT
-659 DVYIGAIRDPKFGHQ
+659 DVYIGAIKDAKFGHQ
-674 VFFGLGGI
+674 IFFGLGGI
-682 FIEVLKDVESVLVP
+682 FIEVLKDVQSALAPITAAEA
-696 TNKEEVLK
+696 KEMLT
-704 KLKNLKGYKI
+704 KLRGYKI
-714 LEGVRGQEGVNL
+714 LQGVRGQEPVNL
-726 DLYADQIVR
+726 DLYADQIAR

>member
-13 VICGV
+13 VVCGA
-18 SSDVHKP
+18 SSDIHKP

-33 LESPFKGQVYAVN
+33 LESPFSGPVYAVN

-77 FCTQTVDVLAKE
+77 FCAQTVDVLAKE
-89 KGTKGFII
+89 KGCKGFII
-97 ISAGFSEEN
+97 ISAGFSEESH
-106 AEGAAIEKHIVDT
+106 EGALVEQHIVDT

-125 SLIGPNCTGFLNT
+125 SLIGPNCTGFLNV
-138 NYAGCFDTPIPTL
+138 NYAGCFDTPIPVL

-201 DETFDPERS
+201 DETFDPEKS

-244 KSGGSVAGSRA
+244 KSGGSAAGQRA

-279 VRCQNRQELTT
+279 VRCHNRQELTT
-290 VCAVFMYPELKGNR
+290 VCGVFMHPEIKGKR
-304 CAVVTHA
+304 CAVITHA

-329 PSLKEHPK
+329 PSLKDHP
-337 APELLSKLF
+337 ASPALLEKLF
-346 AGSSVGNPID
+346 GGSSVGNPID

-366 GYILDAVENDFD
+366 GYIIDTVENEYN

-401 LDQKMRTCKKP
+401 LDQKMKTCKKP

-421 NVKEE
+421 NVKDE
-426 IEDFIAKGNIN
+426 IEDFIAKGRIN

-447 ICKIYNTPKPKTG
+447 ICKVYNTPKPQPEH
-460 IVESLPIDKLI
+460 VELPK
-471 ISPANEPANEPDKDA
+471 
-486 VAAVAESIRQ
+486 
-496 WGMLSPITV
+496 
-505 SPKDGNYR
+505 
-513 VVAGAKRVRAA
+513 
-524 ALAGMKEIMA
+524 
-534 YIQEDAAVSDQ
+534 
-545 PDIDVVRIR
+545 IDVARIR
-554 KTVERC
+554 KTIDRC
-560 KDGYMEIADYNE
+560 KSGYLEIADYNE

-587 SNKEDALAFAK
+587 SKKEDALAFAK

-629 DLDTVAREFDRLIV
+629 DLDTVAKEFDRLIV

-650 EMYPMLDGT
+650 EMYPMLDGL
-659 DVYIGAIRDPKFGHQ
+659 DVYIGAIKDAKFGHQ
-674 VFFGLGGI
+674 IFFGLGGI
-682 FIEVLKDVESVLVP
+682 FIEVLKDVQSALAPITADEA
-696 TNKEEVLK
+696 KEMLK
-704 KLKNLKGYKI
+704 QLKGYKI
-714 LEGVRGQEGVNL
+714 LQGVRGQEGVNI
-726 DLYADQIVR
+726 DLYADQVAR

-766 RIRLEK
+766 RIRIEK

>member
-1 MIAKELLNPKSI
+1 MIARELLDPKSI
-13 VICGV
+13 VVVGASADI
-18 SSDVHKP
+18 HKP
-25 GGKALKNL
+25 GGKVLKNL
-33 LESPFKGQVYAVN
+33 LASPFKGQVYAVN
-46 PKETEVQGVKCYA
+46 PKETEVQGVKCFA
-59 KVDDLPQVDC
+59 KVEELPQVDC
-69 AILCIAAK
+69 AILAIAAK
-77 FCTQTVDVLAKE
+77 YCPATVDTLALQ

-97 ISAGFSEEN
+97 VSAGFGEEN
-106 AEGAAIEKHIVDT
+106 EEGAAFEKHIADT

-138 NYAGCFDTPIPTL
+138 NYCGAFDAPIPTL
-151 DPKGVDFITGSGAT
+151 DPHGVDFITGSGAT

-171 YGMSNGLKF
+171 YGISNGLKF

-201 DETFDPERS
+201 DETFDPEKS

-232 SLINKGCHIAAI
+232 SLIEKGCHIAAI
-244 KSGGSVAGSRA
+244 KSGGSAAGSRA
-255 ASSHTGALATNDAA
+255 ASSHTGDAA

-290 VCAVFMYPELKGNR
+290 VCAVFMHPEIKGKR

-329 PSLKEHPK
+329 PSLKEHP
-337 APELLSKLF
+337 ASQALLSKLF

-366 GYILDAVENDFD
+366 GYILDTVENDYTD
-378 EIDFSVVIF
+378 IDFSVVIF

-447 ICKIYNTPKPKTG
+447 ICKIYNTPKPQPEH
-460 IVESLPIDKLI
+460 VEQ
-471 ISPANEPANEPDKDA
+471 PA
-486 VAAVAESIRQ
+486 
-496 WGMLSPITV
+496 
-505 SPKDGNYR
+505 
-513 VVAGAKRVRAA
+513 
-524 ALAGMKEIMA
+524 
-534 YIQEDAAVSDQ
+534 
-545 PDIDVVRIR
+545 IDVARIR
-554 KTVERC
+554 KTIDRC
-560 KDGYMEIADYNE
+560 KDGYLEIADYNE

-587 SNKEDALAFAK
+587 SKKEDALAFAK

-611 VVGPLHKSD
+611 VVGPVHKSD

-629 DLDTVAREFDRLIV
+629 DLDTVSKEFDRLMAIKD
-643 IPETYAV
+643 TYAV

-659 DVYIGAIRDPKFGHQ
+659 DVYIGAIKDAKFGHQ

-682 FIEVLKDVESVLVP
+682 FIEVLKDVQSALAPITAAEA
-696 TNKEEVLK
+696 KEMLK
-704 KLKNLKGYKI
+704 QLKGYKI
-714 LEGVRGQEGVNL
+714 LQGVRGQEGVNL
-726 DLYADQIVR
+726 DLYADQVAR

-766 RIRLEK
+766 RIRIEK

>member
-1 MIAKELLNPKSI
+1 MIAKELLNPRSI
-13 VICGV
+13 VICGA
-18 SSDVHKP
+18 SSDIHKP
-25 GGKALKNL
+25 GGKSLKNL

-77 FCTQTVDVLAKE
+77 FCAQTVDVLAKE
-89 KGTKGFII
+89 KGCKGFII
-97 ISAGFSEEN
+97 VSAGFSEESH
-106 AEGAAIEKHIVDT
+106 EGAEIEKHIVDT

-125 SLIGPNCTGFLNT
+125 SLIGPNCTGFLNV
-138 NYAGCFDTPIPTL
+138 NYAGCFDTPIPPL

-201 DETFDPERS
+201 DETFDPVKS
-210 SRVIMLYME
+210 SHVIMLYME

-244 KSGGSVAGSRA
+244 KSGGSAAGSRA

-290 VCAVFMYPELKGNR
+290 VCGVFMYPELKGKR
-304 CAVVTHA
+304 CAVITHA

-329 PSLKEHPK
+329 PSLKEHP
-337 APELLSKLF
+337 ASPALLEKLF
-346 AGSSVGNPID
+346 GGSSVGNPID

-366 GYILDAVENDFD
+366 GYIIDTVENEYTD
-378 EIDFSVVIF
+378 IDFSVVIF

-412 IFPVLPSII
+412 IFPVLPSMI
-421 NVKEE
+421 NVKDE
-426 IEDFIAKGNIN
+426 INDFIAKGNIN

-447 ICKIYNTPKPKTG
+447 LVKVYNTPKPQPEN
-460 IVESLPIDKLI
+460 VELPK
-471 ISPANEPANEPDKDA
+471 
-486 VAAVAESIRQ
+486 
-496 WGMLSPITV
+496 
-505 SPKDGNYR
+505 
-513 VVAGAKRVRAA
+513 
-524 ALAGMKEIMA
+524 
-534 YIQEDAAVSDQ
+534 
-545 PDIDVVRIR
+545 IDVARIR

-587 SNKEDALAFAK
+587 SKKEDALAFAK

-629 DLDTVAREFDRLIV
+629 DLGTVAKEFDRLIV

-659 DVYIGAIRDPKFGHQ
+659 DVYIGAIRDEKFGHQ

-682 FIEVLKDVESVLVP
+682 FIEVLKDVQSALAPITAAEA
-696 TNKEEVLK
+696 KEMLK
-704 KLKNLKGYKI
+704 QLKGYKI
-714 LEGVRGQEGVNL
+714 LEGVRGQEGVNI
-726 DLYADQIVR
+726 DLYAEQVAR

>member
-1 MIAKELLNPKSI
+1 MIARELLNPKSI
-13 VICGV
+13 VVCGA
-18 SSDVHKP
+18 SPDIHKP

-46 PKETEVQGVKCYA
+46 PKETEVQGIKCYA
-59 KVDDLPQVDC
+59 KVDDLPQVEC
-69 AILCIAAK
+69 AIICIAAK
-77 FCTQTVDVLAKE
+77 FCEQTVDVLAKE
-89 KGTKGFII
+89 KGCKGFII

-106 AEGAAIEKHIVDT
+106 AEGAAIEKHIVET

-125 SLIGPNCTGFLNT
+125 SLIGPNCTGFLNV
-138 NYAGCFDTPIPTL
+138 NYAGCFDTPIPNL

-201 DETFDPERS
+201 DETFDPEKS

-219 KIGDPQRL
+219 KIGNPQRL

-244 KSGGSVAGSRA
+244 KSGGSAAGSRA
-255 ASSHTGALATNDAA
+255 ASSHTGALATNDAV

-279 VRCQNRQELTT
+279 VRCHNRQELTT
-290 VCAVFMYPELKGNR
+290 VCAIFMHPEIKGKR
-304 CAVVTHA
+304 CAVITHA

-329 PSLKEHPK
+329 PSLKEHP
-337 APELLSKLF
+337 ASPALLEKLF

-366 GYILDAVENDFD
+366 GYRIDTVENEYTD
-378 EIDFSVVIF
+378 IDFSVVIF

-401 LDQKMRTCKKP
+401 LDQKMKTCKKP

-421 NVKEE
+421 NVKDE
-426 IEDFIAKGNIN
+426 IEDFIAKGRIN

-447 ICKIYNTPKPKTG
+447 ICKVYNTPKPQPEN
-460 IVESLPIDKLI
+460 VE
-471 ISPANEPANEPDKDA
+471 
-486 VAAVAESIRQ
+486 
-496 WGMLSPITV
+496 M
-505 SPKDGNYR
+505 PKVDT
-513 VVAGAKRVRAA
+513 A
-524 ALAGMKEIMA
+524 
-534 YIQEDAAVSDQ
+534 
-545 PDIDVVRIR
+545 RIR
-554 KTVERC
+554 KCIDSCE
-560 KDGYMEIADYNE
+560 DGYIAPDKIYE
-572 LLDAAGISRKKSVEV
+572 LLDAAGIAQKQIRVVDKKQQ
-587 SNKEDALAFAK
+587 ALDFAN
-598 EVGCSKDVPLVMK
+598 EVGYPLVMK
-611 VVGPLHKSD
+611 VVGPVHKSD
-620 VGGVTLGVK
+620 VGGVTLNVR
-629 DLDTVAREFDRLIV
+629 DIETVGKEFDRLMAIKD
-643 IPETYAV
+643 TYAV

-659 DVYIGAIRDPKFGHQ
+659 EVYIGAIRDAKFGHQ

-682 FIEVLKDVESVLVP
+682 FIEVLKDVQSALVP
-696 TNKEEVLK
+696 ISAPEAKEMLT
-704 KLKNLKGYKI
+704 KLRGYKI
-714 LEGVRGQEGVNL
+714 LQGVRGQQPVNI
-726 DLYADQIVR
+726 DVYAEQIAR
-735 VSALVQAAPEIAEM
+735 VAALVMAAPEIAEM

-756 NPRYV
+756 NPKNV
-761 TAVDA
+761 VAVDA
-766 RIRLEK
+766 RIRIEK

>member
-1 MIAKELLNPKSI
+1 M
-13 VICGV
+13 
-18 SSDVHKP
+18 
-25 GGKALKNL
+25 KNL
-33 LESPFKGQVYAVN
+33 LESPFRGPVYAVN

-59 KVDDLPQVDC
+59 KVEDLPQVDC
-69 AILCIAAK
+69 ALLCIAAK
-77 FCTQTVDVLAKE
+77 FCAHTVDVLAKE
-89 KGTKGFII
+89 KGCKGFII
-97 ISAGFSEEN
+97 ISAGFSEESH
-106 AEGAAIEKHIVDT
+106 EGAEIEKRIVDT

-125 SLIGPNCTGFLNT
+125 SLIGPNCTGFLNV
-138 NYAGCFDTPIPTL
+138 NYAGCFDTPIPPL
-151 DPKGVDFITGSGAT
+151 NPKGVDFITGSGAT

-171 YGMSNGLKF
+171 YGMSNGLQF

-201 DETFDPERS
+201 DETFDPEKS
-210 SRVIMLYME
+210 SHVIMLYME

-244 KSGGSVAGSRA
+244 KSGNSAAGSRA
-255 ASSHTGALATNDAA
+255 ASSHTGALATSDAA

-290 VCAVFMYPELKGNR
+290 VCAVFMHPELRGKR

-329 PSLKEHPK
+329 PSLKEHPASK
-337 APELLSKLF
+337 ALLEKLF
-346 AGSSVGNPID
+346 PGSSVGNPID

-366 GYILDAVENDFD
+366 GYILDAVENDYTD
-378 EIDFSVVIF
+378 IDFSVVIF

-401 LDQKMRTCKKP
+401 LDEKMKTCKKP

-421 NVKEE
+421 NVKDE
-426 IEDFIAKGNIN
+426 INDFIAKGRIN

-447 ICKIYNTPKPKTG
+447 ICKVYNTPKPQPEH
-460 IVESLPIDKLI
+460 VELP
-471 ISPANEPANEPDKDA
+471 
-486 VAAVAESIRQ
+486 Q
-496 WGMLSPITV
+496 
-505 SPKDGNYR
+505 
-513 VVAGAKRVRAA
+513 
-524 ALAGMKEIMA
+524 
-534 YIQEDAAVSDQ
+534 
-545 PDIDVVRIR
+545 IDVARIR
-554 KTVERC
+554 KTIDRC
-560 KDGYMEIADYNE
+560 KDGYLEIADYNE

-587 SNKEDALAFAK
+587 SKKEEALAFAK

-629 DLDTVAREFDRLIV
+629 DLDTVAKEFDRLIV

-650 EMYPMLDGT
+650 EMYPMLEGL
-659 DVYIGAIRDPKFGHQ
+659 DVYIGAIKDAKFGHQ

-682 FIEVLKDVESVLVP
+682 FIEVLKDVQSALAPITAAEA
-696 TNKEEVLK
+696 KEMLK
-704 KLKNLKGYKI
+704 QLKGYKI
-714 LEGVRGQEGVNL
+714 LEGVRGQEGVNI
-726 DLYADQIVR
+726 DLYADQVAR

-766 RIRLEK
+766 RIRIEK

>member
-13 VICGV
+13 VVCGA
-18 SSDVHKP
+18 SSDIHKP
-25 GGKALKNL
+25 GGKAFKNL
-33 LESPFKGQVYAVN
+33 LESPFRGPVYAVN

-77 FCTQTVDVLAKE
+77 FCAQTVDVLAKE
-89 KGTKGFII
+89 KGCKGFII
-97 ISAGFSEEN
+97 ISAGFSEESH
-106 AEGAAIEKHIVDT
+106 EGAEIEKHIVDT

-125 SLIGPNCTGFLNT
+125 SLIGPNCTGFLNV

-201 DETFDPERS
+201 DETFDPEKS
-210 SRVIMLYME
+210 SHVIMLYME

-244 KSGGSVAGSRA
+244 KSGGSAAGSRA

-279 VRCQNRQELTT
+279 VRCNNRQELTT
-290 VCAVFMYPELKGNR
+290 VCGVFMHPEIKGKR
-304 CAVVTHA
+304 CAVITHA

-329 PSLKEHPK
+329 PPLKDHP
-337 APELLSKLF
+337 ASAALLAKLF
-346 AGSSVGNPID
+346 GGSSVGNPID

-366 GYILDAVENDFD
+366 GYIIDTVENEYTD
-378 EIDFSVVIF
+378 IDFSVVIF

-401 LDQKMRTCKKP
+401 LDEKMKTCKKP

-421 NVKEE
+421 NVKDE
-426 IEDFIAKGNIN
+426 INDFIAKGRIN

-447 ICKIYNTPKPKTG
+447 ICKVYNTPKPQPEH
-460 IVESLPIDKLI
+460 VELPK
-471 ISPANEPANEPDKDA
+471 
-486 VAAVAESIRQ
+486 
-496 WGMLSPITV
+496 
-505 SPKDGNYR
+505 
-513 VVAGAKRVRAA
+513 
-524 ALAGMKEIMA
+524 
-534 YIQEDAAVSDQ
+534 
-545 PDIDVVRIR
+545 IDVARIR
-554 KTVERC
+554 KTIDRC
-560 KDGYMEIADYNE
+560 KSGYLEIADYNE

-587 SNKEDALAFAK
+587 SKKEDALAFAK

-629 DLDTVAREFDRLIV
+629 DLDTVAKEFDRLIV
-643 IPETYAV
+643 IKDTYAV
-650 EMYPMLDGT
+650 EMYPMLDGI
-659 DVYIGAIRDPKFGHQ
+659 DVYIGAIKDPKFGHQ
-674 VFFGLGGI
+674 IFFGLGGI
-682 FIEVLKDVESVLVP
+682 FIEVLKDVQSALAPITAGEA
-696 TNKEEVLK
+696 KEMLK
-704 KLKNLKGYKI
+704 QLKGYKI
-714 LEGVRGQEGVNL
+714 LQGVRGQEGVNL
-726 DLYADQIVR
+726 DLYADQVAR

-766 RIRLEK
+766 RIRIEK